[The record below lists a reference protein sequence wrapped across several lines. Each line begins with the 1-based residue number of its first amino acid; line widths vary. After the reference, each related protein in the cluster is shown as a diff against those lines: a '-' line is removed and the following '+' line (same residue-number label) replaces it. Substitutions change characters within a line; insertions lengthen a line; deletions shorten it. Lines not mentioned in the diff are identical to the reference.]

1 MGLDANII
9 AQRGLTDNC
18 VLEYF
23 GTLYEVI
30 SQFRCSGE
38 EILQRRN
45 GFRSRAWVESLF
57 KVAAEHHCFANR
69 NCPQGLPFE
78 VVQPLI
84 TQDLVAYICLAAD
97 ILETMFYERLL
108 FQQHQELSSRN
119 SSSKAVKETLKTLR
133 IARRKFCKCKM
144 EYIDLAY
151 GPKPARHLV
160 GMYDVCTVHKH
171 DLIQQDIML
180 ALDLMPI
187 VFQTCPRNETAAEM
201 VPVMKLCRKYIRLFD
216 ISAEI

>member
-1 MGLDANII
+1 M
-9 AQRGLTDNC
+9 
-18 VLEYF
+18 
-23 GTLYEVI
+23 
-30 SQFRCSGE
+30 
-38 EILQRRN
+38 
-45 GFRSRAWVESLF
+45 
-57 KVAAEHHCFANR
+57 
-69 NCPQGLPFE
+69 PQGLPFE

-201 VPVMKLCRKYIRLFD
+201 VPVMKLRRKYIRLFD